1 MSEQL
6 EVALSIKSREFD
18 YDVIS
23 TNSFTNVLTNLESY
37 DDKFILVDTSI
48 YDLFQNVF
56 SHFPEDRVFKVVADE
71 SNKNLF
77 QVEEICAWLMSKNA
91 TKTSLLIGVGG
102 GIIQDLSTFVSHIYY
117 RGMKWIY
124 CPTTVLS
131 MSDSCIGAKCA
142 LNLAG
147 HKNQLGVIH
156 PPSGIYL
163 VSDFLDTLP
172 DREIKSG
179 LGEILKLSV
188 TGPGEFYSRYKSEAL
203 HSDKLVELMLLSLKS
218 KQFIIEEDEYE
229 SDLRRILNYG
239 HSFGHALESLSNHE
253 VSHGEAILFGMDLI
267 NFLGV
272 RWGITNPDFE
282 ADFRATINMVF
293 PEAFFPQGVSA
304 KSLVDELKH
313 DKKMQNGLM
322 VFAVPVDNGNLT
334 LVSKK
339 LNESLIEEVE
349 LFMKNGWPLPTS

>member
-1 MSEQL
+1 MSDKI
-6 EVALSIKSREFD
+6 EVSLSIKSREFD
-18 YDVIS
+18 Y
-23 TNSFTNVLTNLESY
+23 NVNAATHFASVLNDLSAY
-37 DDKFILVDTSI
+37 VDKFILVDAKI
-48 YDLFQNVF
+48 YELYAESF
-56 SHFPEDRVFKVVADE
+56 SDFPEDRVLKVVADE
-71 SNKNLF
+71 TNKNLF
-77 QVEEICAWLMSKNA
+77 QVEKICAWLMSKNA

-156 PPSGIYL
+156 PPSAVYL
-163 VSDFLDTLP
+163 VSEFVNSLP
-172 DREIKSG
+172 EREIKSG

-188 TGPGEFYSRYKSEAL
+188 TGPGEFYKTYKSDAL
-203 HSDKLVELMLLSLKS
+203 NSEKLFELMLLSLKS

-272 RWGITNPDFE
+272 RWGVTSPEFE
-282 ADFRATINMVF
+282 KDFRQTISDVF
-293 PEAFFPQGVSA
+293 PEAFFPNGVSA
-304 KSLVDELKH
+304 AALVNELKH

-322 VFAVPVDNGNLT
+322 IFAVPKDNGDLT
-334 LVSKK
+334 LIPKE
-339 LNESLIEEVE
+339 LNQHLVEEVE
-349 LFMKNGWPLPTS
+349 LFLKNGWPIHTA

>member
-23 TNSFTNVLTNLESY
+23 TKSISNVLTNLESHR
-37 DDKFILVDTSI
+37 DKFILVDAKI
-48 YDLFQNVF
+48 YELFESSF
-56 SHFPEDRVFKVVADE
+56 SGFPEDRVFKVIADE
-71 SNKNLF
+71 TNKNLF
-77 QVEEICAWLMSKNA
+77 KVEEICAWLMSRNA

-156 PPSGIYL
+156 PPSGVYL
-163 VSDFLDTLP
+163 VSEFLDTLP

-188 TGPGEFYSRYKSEAL
+188 TGPGEFYNTYKLNALNSE
-203 HSDKLVELMLLSLKS
+203 KLVELMLLSLKS

-267 NFLGV
+267 NYLGV
-272 RWGITNPDFE
+272 RWGVTNPQFE
-282 ADFRATINMVF
+282 SDFRSTINNVF
-293 PEAFFPQGVSA
+293 PEAFFPQGVTA
-304 KSLVDELKH
+304 KSLVNELKH

-322 VFAVPVDNGNLT
+322 VFAVPIDNGNLT
-334 LVSKK
+334 LVPRELDNK
-339 LNESLIEEVE
+339 LIQEVE
-349 LFMKNGWPLPTS
+349 QFMENGWPIRTS